1 MTKKTFALFSLF
13 IVMAMICL
21 VWMLYPNLPD
31 KIATHWG
38 ISGTPDGYSA
48 KTFGVWILPIMVFC
62 ISLLFMFIP
71 KIDPINKD
79 FKNFSS
85 SYYSFSAFLNIFL
98 FYIFTL
104 MIAWNLGWR
113 FNLGVFMVPALAIL
127 WFIIAVVIRKA
138 DRNFFFGIR
147 TPWTLSSDLV
157 WQKTHKLGSNLFIVC
172 GIISLLG
179 MFTNLVF
186 WLTVIPVLVAVIT
199 TVIYS
204 YFVFKKYKDSDL

>member
-1 MTKKTFALFSLF
+1 
-13 IVMAMICL
+13 
-21 VWMLYPNLPD
+21 
-31 KIATHWG
+31 
-38 ISGTPDGYSA
+38 
-48 KTFGVWILPIMVFC
+48 
-62 ISLLFMFIP
+62 
-71 KIDPINKD
+71 
-79 FKNFSS
+79 
-85 SYYSFSAFLNIFL
+85 
-98 FYIFTL
+98 
-104 MIAWNLGWR
+104 
-113 FNLGVFMVPALAIL
+113 MVPALAIL